1 MSDSEKHDLDWLA
14 FRYVAAEMTQAEAES
29 FETLLADEQD
39 AREAVAVAVELTQ
52 AVAYVVPAPASAPQ
66 ASVSVRS
73 YYAALIAVA
82 AVVAAG
88 LLFAFSTPRTTQQ
101 LAQRDATA
109 DPEEAGGIVPGELV
123 EAWTEAELA
132 YDDDSTVEALVE
144 VAQNDVVADLAS
156 VGRTELDVPDWLVAA
171 VTVELGQESDTSTAN
186 PLEK

>member
-1 MSDSEKHDLDWLA
+1 MSDSEKNDLDWLA
-14 FRYVAAEMTQAEAES
+14 FRYVAAEMTRAEAES
-29 FETLLADEQD
+29 FETLLADEQS

-52 AVAYVVPAPASAPQ
+52 AVAYVVPVPAAASR

-73 YYAALIAVA
+73 YYAAFLAVA
-82 AVVAAG
+82 AAVAAG
-88 LLFAFSTPRTTQQ
+88 LLFAFSTPMRTQQ
-101 LAQRDATA
+101 LAQRDVTA
-109 DPEEAGGIVPGELV
+109 DLEETGGIVPRELV

-144 VAQNDVVADLAS
+144 LAQNDVVVDLAS

-171 VTVELGQESDTSTAN
+171 VAVELGQESDTSTAT